1 MSLLGEMKVSAEQM
15 RLLIMTDAF
24 SNETDVRQYRQV
36 FFFYDNRQRR
46 EQFSLTTGD
55 GSGVRGEVFSGQRG
69 AFLSRQVQV
78 REIFQAE
85 AFQNRHV
92 TE

>member
-36 FFFYDNRQRR
+36 FFYDNRQRR

-55 GSGVRGEVFSGQRG
+55 GSGVRGEFS
-69 AFLSRQVQV
+69 QV
-78 REIFQAE
+78 REVPF
-85 AFQNRHV
+85 
-92 TE
+92 

>member
-24 SNETDVRQYRQV
+24 SNETGVRQYRQV
-36 FFFYDNRQRR
+36 FFYDNRQRR
-46 EQFSLTTGD
+46 EQFSLATGD